1 VLADCFVARQ
11 FFTNMRFSFAPLSA
25 CKDKAKSEK
34 YLSTAGIINMF
45 IIFKKARYIAYKL
58 NLLYFLK
65 STGFSPVFKL
75 TLLFSSRYVLKAQ
88 SFCEDYFKMTD
99 RPKGF
104 VLTPSRLGKP
114 PNTEEASA
122 AKPVFTGDVN

>member
-1 VLADCFVARQ
+1 
-11 FFTNMRFSFAPLSA
+11 MFS
-25 CKDKAKSEK
+25 
-34 YLSTAGIINMF
+34 
-45 IIFKKARYIAYKL
+45 KL
-58 NLLYFLK
+58 NLF
-65 STGFSPVFKL
+65 V
-75 TLLFSSRYVLKAQ
+75 
-88 SFCEDYFKMTD
+88 CEDYFKMTD